1 MLGRHM
7 GEEVGA
13 MKSYQ
18 KKGEAQRKGFK
29 NEISLSGRMQGR
41 ICNWE
46 IKDIG
51 RCELTNT
58 TS

>member
-1 MLGRHM
+1 M